1 MKKYCA
7 LAMITFF
14 SALLMLQPAGA
25 AGGWSKIKES
35 SGIKVYERAVPGTEL
50 MEYMGVTTI
59 DAKMEVI
66 GEVLRDVPNYNKWLA
81 DCYGAQVEKKFS
93 KNDMVI
99 YMVLKPPV
107 IQERDIVLKDKTMYD
122 YENGKALIS
131 FQATDEVK
139 IPLEDKRVRVTI
151 MTGLFQMDY
160 LGRAKTKFIYSLK
173 VDPGGDIP
181 KKVAYAVMKN
191 YPYATLKGLRDMV
204 KNQKYVNAAK
214 GTEEEREIDRRAVD
228 PRAVEKVLT
237 LRLMKYV
244 KDKGSLGAVIAADR
258 AGIQEI
264 AKSGGSYP
272 VVEKVTTRIYTNYF
286 SKLVDKSEVDKL
298 KNNKKMIE
306 EITDMVLS
314 DCGAVALTVDS
325 IVEKYRK
332 K

>member
-7 LAMITFF
+7 IAMITFV
-14 SALLMLQPAGA
+14 SVLLSLQPSSA
-25 AGGWSKIKES
+25 ASWSKIKDS
-35 SGIKVYERAVPGTEL
+35 SGIKVYERAVPGTDL

-66 GEVLRDVPNYNKWLA
+66 GEVLRDVPRYNKWLA

-107 IQERDIVLKDKTMYD
+107 IQERDIVLKDRTVYD
-122 YENGKALIS
+122 YANGNALIS
-131 FQATDEVK
+131 FQATEEVK
-139 IPLEDKRVRVTI
+139 IPLEDKRVRVKI
-151 MTGLFQMDY
+151 MNGLFRMDY
-160 LGRAKTKFIYSLK
+160 LGRAKTKFIYTLK

-181 KKVAYAVMKN
+181 KKVAYAVMKG
-191 YPYATLKGLRDMV
+191 YPYTTLKGLKKMV
-204 KNQKYVNAAK
+204 NDQKYIKAAK
-214 GTEEEREIDRRAVD
+214 GTEEEREIDRRAVN
-228 PRAVEKVLT
+228 PGAVEKVLT

-244 KDKGSLGAVIAADR
+244 KNKGALGAVIAADR

-286 SKLVDKSEVDKL
+286 SKFVDKSEVDRL

-306 EITDMVLS
+306 EITEMVLS
-314 DCGAVALTVDS
+314 DCGAVFLTVDD
-325 IVEKYRK
+325 IVKKYSK